1 MWQVGR
7 GWGMKGDAGMEQ
19 KAGQVNSVFYEGRGI
34 GLFAG
39 EMGVTAC

>member
-19 KAGQVNSVFYEGRGI
+19 KAGQVFSGCYEGRGME
-34 GLFAG
+34 LLLARW
-39 EMGVTAC
+39 E